1 MNAKRSK
8 KWIWITIG
16 IVLFIGAVV
25 FISLKAIGLITE
37 NKRANASPP
46 TVQIVSPIAGDI
58 FPVGQTIYTAATAVG
73 TADIQYIELHL
84 DGESAGKAFNDDGSG
99 GAFDGQFE
107 FMITDGGHM
116 LSARTVDKNGLVG
129 QSIPIPVYGTVETEN
144 AAALVFTSEEGDT
157 LASIA
162 DDLGVE
168 LDDLEQLNPNLGDGD
183 LPPGTSTNLPDDDIK
198 EPPPEP
204 AAAGGGQP
212 GQPGTTTKKDVTPPN
227 TPMLTEKIRANPIIN
242 PFKVLTQ
249 IKPFVV
255 FADDK
260 PPQAPDGLEVSH
272 EGCLVTMK
280 WNDNSESE
288 DSYRIWFTGLGMPP
302 RVIATVSS
310 SDHTG
315 PVWYQ
320 FTTPPAGIYGF
331 WVEAVNIIGAQPSE
345 EFWLGIPATQ
355 CEDYTAAYLSF
366 TIPAFDLKG
375 NYDRVYCYVSVE
387 GAPEQRYPRSR
398 NKYLN
403 DFITP
408 GISIVWF
415 QVDVNERSFTIPY
428 PEDGAVDIAGECLA
442 WSGDLLNSLGEFST
456 ILIPDEIL
464 LTEPHLI
471 DTPNFSMWITIVP
484 AGSENP
490 EGTYTFS
497 NPLIKSPYNLQITD
511 TGRYSNPYYPSEKYL
526 TWEWEGDE
534 SEIEGFT
541 VFLNDN
547 PFKLALP
554 HGRSVCYF
562 PSDTCGRHM
571 KLEVAANLPHGQS
584 PRSEAKE
591 YDMERC
597 PLWAEVHFVSIETGS
612 TDDGSG
618 ECNIIETYFELIA
631 WGATEASQKMGH
643 ESVSGFL
650 VKGNIS
656 LQYPMI
662 CNKLYTFNDIG
673 YATTNK
679 RDLDRLIV
687 QIDPN
692 KAFLEI
698 GVFGWDYDWGSGND
712 ILHMSRKIIP
722 FLPVDNWDG
731 YEEEIRLHSS
741 LDAGTTDVIVR
752 IRAIPEPS
760 PFD

>member
-84 DGESAGKAFNDDGSG
+84 DGESAGKAFNDDGSS

-107 FMITDGGHM
+107 FTIADGGHM

-144 AAALVFTSEEGDT
+144 TGALVFTSDEGDT

-162 DDLGVE
+162 DDFGMD
-168 LDDLEQLNPNLGDGD
+168 LDDLKQLNPDLGGGE
-183 LPPGTSTNLPDDDIK
+183 LPPSTIVNLPDDNIE

-249 IKPFVV
+249 IKPP
-255 FADDK
+255 K
-260 PPQAPDGLEVSH
+260 APDGLEVSH

-288 DSYRIWFTGLGMPP
+288 DSYRIWFTGLGLPP

-310 SDHTG
+310 SEHTG

-355 CEDYTAAYLSF
+355 CESYTAAYLEVEVKRITF
-366 TIPAFDLKG
+366 YGQTY
-375 NYDRVYCYVSVE
+375 NRMYCYISVE
-387 GAPEQRYPRSR
+387 GSPEQRFPHTDDDSILGFFSR
-398 NKYLN
+398 DVKTTLHLTNQRYLSVPIPN
-403 DFITP
+403 D
-408 GISIVWF
+408 GIL
-415 QVDVNERSFTIPY
+415 EL
-428 PEDGAVDIAGECLA
+428 EGECLGWA
-442 WSGDLLNSLGEFST
+442 GNSLSPLGTFTES
-456 ILIPDEIL
+456 IPSAAWDGSDQEIGNS
-464 LTEPHLI
+464 
-471 DTPNFSMWITIVP
+471 NFKINISINP
-484 AGSENP
+484 SGSLESP
-490 EGTYTFS
+490 GSYTFS
-497 NPLIKSPYNLQITD
+497 DPLIKAPYNLQIVD
-511 TGRYSNPYYPSEKYL
+511 TGHRDKPDYPTNKML
-526 TWEWEGDE
+526 IWEWEGIE

-541 VFLNDN
+541 VFLNGN
-547 PFKLALP
+547 PFMLAASP
-554 HGRSVCYF
+554 
-562 PSDTCGRHM
+562 DTRAINYKPRGKCGKHM
-571 KLEVAANLPHGQS
+571 KFEVAANLPNGQS
-584 PRSEAKE
+584 PRSVPEE
-591 YDMERC
+591 YDQDPC
-597 PLWAEVHFVSIETGS
+597 PLWAEVQFVSIETRY
-612 TDDGSG
+612 TDDSFFGGG
-618 ECNIIETYFELIA
+618 ECDTLQAYFSLTA
-631 WGATEASQKMGH
+631 WGTTHVIRKLGYGH
-643 ESVSGFL
+643 GKSYR
-650 VKGNIS
+650 
-656 LQYPMI
+656 YPMT
-662 CNKLYTFNDIG
+662 CNKLYTFDDIG
-673 YATTNK
+673 YAFSWE
-679 RDLDRLIV
+679 RDLDRMIV

-692 KAFLEI
+692 FAYLRVDI
-698 GVFGWDYDWGSGND
+698 LGWDYDIGPND
-712 ILHMSRKIIP
+712 KLVIHHKQIP
-722 FLPVDNWDG
+722 FLPVDNWQAYD
-731 YEEEIRLHSS
+731 EEFILIDEQ
-741 LDAGTTDVIVR
+741 DAAWTRTIVR
-752 IRAIPEPS
+752 VRAYSEL
-760 PFD
+760 DRQN

>member
-1 MNAKRSK
+1 MNTKRSK

-16 IVLFIGAVV
+16 ILLFIGTLV
-25 FISLKAIGLITE
+25 FISLKAIDLITE

-84 DGESAGKAFNDDGSG
+84 DGESAGKAFNDDGSS

-107 FMITDGGHM
+107 FTIADGGHM

-144 AAALVFTSEEGDT
+144 TGALVFTSDEGDT

-162 DDLGVE
+162 DDFGMD
-168 LDDLEQLNPNLGDGD
+168 LDDLKQLNPDLGGGE
-183 LPPGTSTNLPDDDIK
+183 LPPSTIVNLPDDNIE

-249 IKPFVV
+249 IKPP
-255 FADDK
+255 K
-260 PPQAPDGLEVSH
+260 APDGLEVSH

-288 DSYRIWFTGLGMPP
+288 DSYRIWFTGLGLPP

-310 SDHTG
+310 SEHTG

-355 CEDYTAAYLSF
+355 CEDYTAAHLNF
-366 TIPAFDLKG
+366 TIESFAIKGHFDHA
-375 NYDRVYCYVSVE
+375 YCYISVD
-387 GAPEQRYPRSR
+387 GAPEQKIPISEGAFF
-398 NKYLN
+398 N
-403 DFITP
+403 DFI
-408 GISIVWF
+408 
-415 QVDVNERSFTIPY
+415 QVILDRPDSFHDVVIDENGFTIPY

-442 WSGDLLNSLGEFST
+442 WIGGSLNSLGEFNT
-456 ILIPDEIL
+456 ILIPDEM
-464 LTEPHLI
+464 EFGRKLI
-471 DTPNFSMWITIVP
+471 ETPDFRIWVSIVP

-490 EGTYTFS
+490 EGTYIFP
-497 NPLIKSPYNLQITD
+497 NPRIKAPERLKITD
-511 TGRYSNPYYPSEKYL
+511 TGRRDNPDDPTDKML

-541 VFLNDN
+541 VFLNGN
-547 PFKLALP
+547 PFRQVAANP
-554 HGRSVCYF
+554 HLWYLIYKPTGK
-562 PSDTCGRHM
+562 CGKHM
-571 KLEVAANLPHGQS
+571 KFEVAANLPNGQS

-591 YDMERC
+591 YDEERC
-597 PLWAEVHFVSIETGS
+597 LLWAEVQFVSIETGS
-612 TDDGSG
+612 TNDSDVGTCDTFG
-618 ECNIIETYFELIA
+618 TYFYLEA
-631 WGATEASQKMGH
+631 MSATKPFR
-643 ESVSGFL
+643 FL
-650 VKGNIS
+650 GKGRGKTRT
-656 LQYPMI
+656 YAMT
-662 CNKLYTFNDIG
+662 CDKLYTFDDIG
-673 YATTNK
+673 YALTNERGK
-679 RDLDRLIV
+679 DRIV
-687 QIDPN
+687 VQVDPDN
-692 KAFLEI
+692 PNLSFM
-698 GVFGWDYDWGSGND
+698 VVGWGYNWWSGPRSLFNYKWRVP
-712 ILHMSRKIIP
+712 S
-722 FLPVDNWDG
+722 LPVDNWSE
-731 YEEEIRLHSS
+731 YEEEFVHSGKYETGGS
-741 LDAGTTDVIVR
+741 KVTVR
-752 IRAIPEPS
+752 VKAVPDPS
-760 PFD
+760 SQ